1 MWLVFPINNLL
12 LFFDEPLD
20 IKKSGSPR
28 LVLCWSKLSCGS
40 FIDMSSCL
48 LLPVQDQ
55 ICVHLFLIVTLCFES
70 FSYPFHTQYP
80 LKLTSLGK
88 LIYSFSLI
96 KHLPLPRKLPFLFL
110 YEGKYE
116 IAFIFPPP
124 PMGRSQGCFII
135 KLVLW

>member
-1 MWLVFPINNLL
+1 MLY
-12 LFFDEPLD
+12 
-20 IKKSGSPR
+20 GSKPY
-28 LVLCWSKLSCGS
+28 CGPFIEVSSS
-40 FIDMSSCL
+40 F
-48 LLPVQDQ
+48 LLPVQGQ
-55 ICVHLFLIVTLCFES
+55 LCVYLFLIVTLCFES